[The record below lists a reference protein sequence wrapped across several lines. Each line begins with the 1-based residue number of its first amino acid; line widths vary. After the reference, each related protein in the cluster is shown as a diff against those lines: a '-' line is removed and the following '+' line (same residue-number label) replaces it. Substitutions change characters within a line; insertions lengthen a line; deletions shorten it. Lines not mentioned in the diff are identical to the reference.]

1 MTINSTIKNELICLR
16 RIKMRR
22 TYLLLLTAL
31 LILGLISAC
40 AQADESVLVVATDAT
55 FPPFEFVD
63 ETTREII
70 GFDID
75 LMNAIAERADL
86 NINYQNVSWD
96 PLLAGM
102 ADCQY
107 DMAISAMTITAERAQ
122 VFSFSDPYINAG
134 QIVAVA
140 FGNDTIN
147 GPDDLPGTTIGAQI
161 GTTGAME
168 AEAIPG
174 ATTRVYDTYE
184 LAFLDLAN
192 GQIDAVIADYPTA
205 VAFVNQNA
213 DRLMVVGEVFTDESY
228 GIAFCMGNDE
238 LIDQVNAALAELRAE
253 GFIDELVLTWYG
265 DAE

>member
-1 MTINSTIKNELICLR
+1 MKNKLN
-16 RIKMRR
+16 
-22 TYLLLLTAL
+22 LLLIPMIAVLVL
-31 LILGLISAC
+31 SSC
-40 AQADESVLVVATDAT
+40 AQRADDTLIVATDAT
-55 FPPFEFVD
+55 FPPFEYID
-63 ETTREII
+63 EETREII

-75 LMNAIAERADL
+75 LMDAIAERANL
-86 NINYQNVSWD
+86 NITYQNVSWD

-107 DMAISAMTITAERAQ
+107 DMAISAMTITEERAR

-134 QIVAVA
+134 QIITVAIN
-140 FGNDTIN
+140 NDSISS
-147 GPDDLPGTTIGAQI
+147 PADLVGTRIGAQI

-168 AEAIPG
+168 AEAIEG
-174 ATTRVYDTYE
+174 SDVRVYDTYE

-213 DRLMVVGEVFTDESY
+213 NRLKVVGDVFTDENY

-238 LIDQVNAALAELRAE
+238 LIEQVNAALAELQAE
-253 GFIDELVLTWYG
+253 GFIEELVDTWYG
-265 DAE
+265 E